1 MKKEKYHYNLK
12 TLQYEKIDSNWK
24 QKILKSLGFL
34 ASTIITG
41 IIFLGSFI
49 YFFDTPKEKILKS
62 EISTNR
68 SQIDYYNKE
77 VDRLAEELEFLR
89 LRDINTYRVIFEA
102 DPISNSLWESESS
115 YSLKDKFPTNFKT
128 GKSMAEVDKKIEG
141 LKRKLVWQSKSFDEI
156 ADLIKDKDDMLASIP
171 AIQPVANK
179 DLKRMASGYGYR
191 IDPLYHV
198 RKMHHGMDFSAPTG
212 TEIYATGKGVVENS
226 SYSNGGYGN
235 RVIINHGYGY
245 KTLYAH
251 MNTISVKAGNE
262 VTRGQ
267 VIGYV
272 GNTGKSFGPHLH
284 YEVIKNG
291 LKINPS
297 FFYFQDLNDT
307 GFKEMLRMSE
317 NAGSSLD

>member
-34 ASTIITG
+34 ASTVITG
-41 IIFLGSFI
+41 IIFLGLFI

-68 SQIDYYNKE
+68 NQIEYYNKE

-89 LRDINTYRVIFEA
+89 ARDINTYRVIFEA
-102 DPISNSLWESESS
+102 DPISNSLWESGTGGATKE
-115 YSLKDKFPTNFKT
+115 KFPTNFKT
-128 GKSMAEVDKKIEG
+128 GKLMSEVDEKIEG

-156 ADLIKDKDDMLASIP
+156 ADLIKDKEDMLASIP

-198 RKMHHGMDFSAPTG
+198 KKFHHGMDFSAPTG
-212 TEIYATGKGVVENS
+212 TEIYATGKGVVETS
-226 SYSNGGYGN
+226 SYSSGGYGN

-245 KTLYAH
+245 KTLYGH
-251 MNTISVKAGNE
+251 MNAIVAKEGDE

-272 GNTGKSFGPHLH
+272 GNTGKSFGPHVH
-284 YEVIKNG
+284 YEVIKNNE
-291 LKINPS
+291 KINPS
-297 FFYFQDLNDT
+297 YFYYQDLNDEE
-307 GFKEMLRMSE
+307 FKEMLRMSE

>member
-68 SQIDYYNKE
+68 TQIDYYNKE

-128 GKSMAEVDKKIEG
+128 GKLMAEVDKKIEG

>member
-12 TLQYEKIDSNWK
+12 TLQYEKINSNWK
-24 QKILKSLGFL
+24 QKFLKTLGFL

-41 IIFLGSFI
+41 IIFLGLFI

-68 SQIDYYNKE
+68 NQIEFYNKE

-89 LRDINTYRVIFEA
+89 ARDINTYRVIFEA
-102 DPISNSLWESESS
+102 DPISNSLWEAGTGG
-115 YSLKDKFPTNFKT
+115 SLKEKFPSNFNT
-128 GKSMAEVDKKIEG
+128 GKLMTEVDSKIEG

-156 ADLIKDKDDMLASIP
+156 ADLIKNKEDMLASIP
-171 AIQPVANK
+171 AIQPVANE
-179 DLKRMASGYGYR
+179 DLKRMASGYGHR

-198 RKMHHGMDFSAPTG
+198 RKMHWGMDFSAPTG
-212 TEIYATGKGVVENS
+212 TEIYATGKGVVETS

-245 KTLYAH
+245 KTLYGH
-251 MNTISVKAGNE
+251 MNTIAVEEGEE
-262 VTRGQ
+262 VSRGQ

-291 LKINPS
+291 QKINPS
-297 FFYFQDLNDT
+297 YFYFQDLNDEE
-307 GFKEMLRMSE
+307 FKEMLRMSE